1 MPDNVL
7 DLGELEDFLDAF
19 NKAPALVVPLL
30 VKAMEQSLALLH
42 DDLAAYPPDSEANR
56 PGRMSLRARRPMGYY
71 ERGKGWWYPV
81 RSRQRLGQ
89 AGKRAGVARASARI
103 AQGLQIS
110 GYKLRRTSERLG
122 TRWTQ
127 KVTVQEGVIEGELG
141 NTASYWRFVQGE
153 RQAHI
158 HSARGWETA
167 AEILEQDTPEILE
180 FFGQARDELA
190 EKLMTG
196 GE

>member
-1 MPDNVL
+1 MPDDVL
-7 DLGELEDFLDAF
+7 DLGELDDFLDVF
-19 NKAPALVVPLL
+19 NQAPALAVPLL
-30 VKAMEQSLALLH
+30 VKAMERSLALLH

-56 PGRMSLRARRPMGYY
+56 PGRMSLRTHRPMGYY

-81 RSRQRLGQ
+81 RNRARLGQ
-89 AGKRAGVARASARI
+89 IGKRAGATRANARLR
-103 AQGLQIS
+103 QGLGIA

-127 KVTVQEGVIEGELG
+127 QVAVQDNVIEGELG
-141 NTASYWRFVQGE
+141 NAASYWRFVQGE

-158 HSARGWETA
+158 HDARGWETA
-167 AEILEQDTPEILE
+167 TEILEQDAPEILE

-190 EKLMTG
+190 EKLMNG
-196 GE
+196 G